1 MKDFAVIA
9 PKAQNY
15 DRLHTLVSGEVYDSN
30 LIEDLCEDNQKLLKV
45 SFIDSKINNGS
56 WIAVEMPDSLLRRT
70 VLTHVRLSGLVAYT
84 LIAEN
89 VVFDNCKIDMA
100 NFRSSKFKNVLFKS
114 CVLVETDFQQ
124 SSFVNVRFDD
134 CEIEGTDFSGC
145 KFANVDIRGSRFTY
159 IKGAMALRGVT
170 VGHDQLI
177 TLAPIFAAEVGM
189 EVED

>member
-9 PKAQNY
+9 PRAQNY
-15 DRLHTLVSGEVYDSN
+15 DRLQTIVSGEVYDSN
-30 LIEDLCEDNQKLLKV
+30 IVEGLSVDHQKLHKL
-45 SFIDSKINNGS
+45 SFFDSKINDGS

-70 VLTHVRLSGLVAYT
+70 VLSHVRLSGLVAYT

-89 VVFDNCKIDMA
+89 VIFENCKIDMA
-100 NFRSSKFKNVLFKS
+100 NFRASKFKNVLFKS
-114 CVLVETDFQQ
+114 CVLVEADFQQ

-159 IKGAMALRGVT
+159 IKGAMALRGAT
-170 VGHDQLI
+170 VGHEQLI
-177 TLAPIFAAEVGM
+177 MLAPIFAVEVGM
-189 EVED
+189 EIED